1 MGNSKF
7 LPVAPDRALN
17 KSKETAERLN
27 NVSDTIQEMAKT
39 YKAQEKQEKE
49 EPIQS
54 NKEIFISELLD
65 NLNGYENNMLYED
78 MSKVDGP
85 IVDEIFKT
93 LIDKQQITRENLLEI
108 FAKCN
113 SYIVGFDD
121 KKISEYLEENIAQ
134 MVRVINMSYKISKS
148 NFVWQKKFE
157 ENKKRRK

>member
-1 MGNSKF
+1 MFQN
-7 LPVAPDRALN
+7 
-17 KSKETAERLN
+17 
-27 NVSDTIQEMAKT
+27 
-39 YKAQEKQEKE
+39 Y
-49 EPIQS
+49 
-54 NKEIFISELLD
+54 LD
-65 NLNGYENNMLYED
+65 NLSGYEDNMLYED

-157 ENKKRRK
+157 ENKKNIETQLQGVSKAISKYS